1 MTYNIT
7 HVTGNPIVFSSA
19 IIAAISWLILFIGI
33 CLSGFKGIIGWTS
46 LYQLGVLANL
56 FYILR
61 QSTFTEYRLVVL
73 MGLAIAII
81 LTTQLIDNQLHHD
94 STGAKASAAGGIILT
109 IMEFFWII
117 IFGSTQDSW
126 IYGMIYGFTSA
137 TPMNL
142 KYNDKEASMPLSIPS
157 NYSMAPTTDSSAHS
171 SMIQQPASLS
181 QQLHPQQQQANNL
194 QNQQM
199 YSTLPLMNSEN
210 SAIALHPYT
219 ANPEDPNELSFHK
232 DEVLE
237 ILDRQGNWWQA
248 RKQDGVIGIVPSN
261 YFTS

>member
-19 IIAAISWLILFIGI
+19 ILAAISWLILFIGV
-33 CLSGFKGIIGWTS
+33 CMSGFKGFIAWTS
-46 LYQLGVLANL
+46 LYQLGLLVNI
-56 FYILR
+56 FYILKK
-61 QSTFTEYRLVVL
+61 STFIDYHLVVL
-73 MGLAIAII
+73 MGLAIGII
-81 LTTQLIDNQLHHD
+81 LTTQLIDGQLHNE
-94 STGAKASAAGGIILT
+94 STSAKASAGGGITLT

-137 TPMNL
+137 TPFNL
-142 KYNDKEASMPLSIPS
+142 KYNDKEGSMPLSLPS
-157 NYSMAPTTDSSAHS
+157 NYSMSQNNQSSAHS
-171 SMIQQPASLS
+171 SIIQQPTT
-181 QQLHPQQQQANNL
+181 QINNNY

-199 YSTLPLMNSEN
+199 YATPLLNSEN

-219 ANPEDPNELSFHK
+219 ANPEDPNELSFDK